1 MQPHHTGGHLDPQL
15 DVILALAGV
24 LALLVYWAAAWLS
37 RGRGPWPRRRA
48 LLWSG
53 GVTACLLAVLGPL
66 ADRAAVDFRAH
77 MLGHLLLGMIGP
89 LLLVLAAPVT
99 LALRTLPVRGARVLV
114 RLLDTWPVRFLVHPV
129 TAATLNLGGLWLL
142 YTTTLYSQT
151 LSSPVAHGLVHV
163 HVLLSGYLF
172 AAAIVGID
180 PDRHR
185 RSLLI
190 RAVVLVSF
198 MAGHS
203 ILAKFIYANPP
214 VGVDAA
220 QAELGAMVMYYGG
233 DVVDLV
239 LLVILGHR
247 WYVRGTQRVSRAPSR
262 RSPGALPLLW
272 PTAGPRGRTPRPS
285 RPAGRRVRRA

>member
-1 MQPHHTGGHLDPQL
+1 MTRTVNLTPGLQRPATLGF
-15 DVILALAGV
+15 
-24 LALLVYWAAAWLS
+24 W
-37 RGRGPWPRRRA
+37 
-48 LLWSG
+48 
-53 GVTACLLAVLGPL
+53 LLAVYALFL
-66 ADRAAVDFRAH
+66 AVRTVTQQRTSRRTPPGYARYITSGEF
-77 MLGHLLLGMIGP
+77 LLSHLLLGMIGP

-185 RSLLI
+185 RSLLG
-190 RAVVLVSF
+190 RVVVLVSF

-272 PTAGPRGRTPRPS
+272 PTAGPQGRTPRPS